1 MTHPLSNGV
10 QAAQQQRAPINIK
23 ALDEAMKCDNSKDF
37 AICAGCVTFKGTGNQ
52 RSVLVV
58 HNKKYTEDLWQ
69 LPKGRRNIGEDLV
82 QTALRETSEETGC
95 DVKILTV
102 INPTRATR
110 PRETVRDN
118 NSNDSSHAVSEQKTN
133 IVHAPNTEPVALV
146 SYVDPEPK
154 EGEVPVNKVCFFFVA
169 TPEDDGAPLRKDKQD
184 DVERLTPQWMPYT
197 EARQLLTFK
206 AEQRALEL
214 AEAKV
219 GSSELDHSDCSD

>member
-1 MTHPLSNGV
+1 MAQQQSNGV
-10 QAAQQQRAPINIK
+10 HAAQQQRAPINVK

-37 AICAGCVTFKGTGNQ
+37 AICAGCVTFIGRGTD
-52 RSVLVV
+52 RRVLVV
-58 HNKKYTEDLWQ
+58 HNKKYTEDIWQ

-95 DVKILTV
+95 DVEILTV

-110 PRETVRDN
+110 PRKSIQDISPDLAATEK
-118 NSNDSSHAVSEQKTN
+118 DSN
-133 IVHAPNTEPVALV
+133 IVRAPNMEPVALV

-169 TPEDDGAPLRKDKQD
+169 TPKDEHAVLRKDKQD
-184 DVERLTPQWMPYT
+184 DVERLTPQWVPYAD
-197 EARQLLTFK
+197 AREILTFK

-214 AEAKV
+214 AQAKLV
-219 GSSELDHSDCSD
+219 SSGME